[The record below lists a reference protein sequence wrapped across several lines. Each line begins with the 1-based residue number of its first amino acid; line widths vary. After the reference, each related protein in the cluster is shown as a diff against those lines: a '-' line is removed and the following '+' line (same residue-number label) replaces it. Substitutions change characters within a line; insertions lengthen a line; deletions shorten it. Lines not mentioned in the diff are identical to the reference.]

1 MNPLSNFTLLFV
13 VLFGCLTTCFAIDNN
28 DINKSTKEGL
38 VPIPDPMTKE
48 FIMEM
53 WNAPHDASDIIPEM
67 ESVRYMGG
75 RWKTERKKGP
85 NKDELTKDQME
96 ESFITKFVKRRFQVY
111 KIRRE
116 NWVRHESLE
125 DSLVKGEDLI
135 MYAIETYDA
144 DQKLYRRWVLYPDG
158 FIIELSGEIN
168 KSKEK
173 GDHLIL
179 ENLNSPEN
187 SPDNFKVK
195 ISRKLDEKN
204 GKELFS
210 EVEFFSNEAT
220 TTLNMWN
227 KQIIIFES
235 GQNSDFSISVACFGA

>member
-1 MNPLSNFTLLFV
+1 M
-13 VLFGCLTTCFAIDNN
+13 
-28 DINKSTKEGL
+28 K
-38 VPIPDPMTKE
+38 
-48 FIMEM
+48 
-53 WNAPHDASDIIPEM
+53 
-67 ESVRYMGG
+67 SVRYMGG

-96 ESFITKFVKRRFQVY
+96 ESFITKFVKRRFQVS

-187 SPDNFKVK
+187 SPDNFKMK

-210 EVEFFSNEAT
+210 EVEFFSNEKLDFYSLLT
-220 TTLNMWN
+220 GKWL
-227 KQIIIFES
+227 S
-235 GQNSDFSISVACFGA
+235 GLPKKPFVSYV